1 MTNIEYQLVKCKF
14 CGSNNL
20 RKDGK
25 SFNGSQMYKC
35 KDCGRSFSSGD
46 NNKKSKVVIDGKCP
60 HCGSKNLKYRG
71 WNPSGSRRYECKDCG
86 KCSSGESFDISRKI
100 PFTECPH
107 CHSDKIILNGFLSDG
122 RTRRYR
128 CKSCGRWFSNKTVVH
143 EKSGINCVK
152 CGSDNTYHYG
162 TTEKGKPIYKCK
174 DCGKRFVEN
183 PENMYKKHEIVCP
196 KCGKIG
202 AKKDGNSGL
211 ANGGYKQYYKCLA
224 CGHRYTLNPTNLT
237 SLDKERIIE
246 MYKQGVPVSHLAEQF
261 NISER
266 EIRRK
271 TQDIPNP
278 IQEKKKELKQE
289 MINEVLHGKPVKET
303 AIKYGD
309 APRSLSKFMID
320 EYSKE
325 TITKEQKET
334 IIKFGIFCSVPINY
348 LAEYVPC
355 SEYMCK
361 KVIEEYWEKKK
372 NEKEQ

>member
-1 MTNIEYQLVKCKF
+1 MSNIENQLMVCKF
-14 CGSNNL
+14 CGSKNL
-20 RKDGK
+20 KKSGK
-25 SFNGSQMYKC
+25 SFNGSQRYFC
-35 KDCGRSFSSGD
+35 KDCSRSFSAG
-46 NNKKSKVVIDGKCP
+46 NKNTRKKVVDGVCP

-71 WNPSGSRRYECKDCG
+71 WNASGTRRYECKDCG
-86 KCSSGESFDISRKI
+86 RGSSGESFEI
-100 PFTECPH
+100 PPKFSAEECPY
-107 CHSDKIILNGFLSDG
+107 CHSHNLTTNGYLKD
-122 RTRRYR
+122 RKTRRYH
-128 CKSCGRWFSNKTVVH
+128 CKDCDRYFSAKTVIQ
-143 EKSGINCVK
+143 EKSGINCVR
-152 CGSDNTYHYG
+152 CGSDETYHYG

-174 DCGKRFVEN
+174 ECGKRFVEN
-183 PENMYKKHEIVCP
+183 PENYKKYEIVCP

-237 SLDKERIIE
+237 SLDKEKIIE
-246 MYKQGVPVSHLAEQF
+246 MYKQGVPVRHLAEQF

-289 MINEVLHGKPVKET
+289 MINEVLHGKPIKET
-303 AIKYGD
+303 AIKYGY
-309 APRSLSKFMID
+309 APKSLSKFMID

-334 IIKFGIFCSVPINY
+334 IIKFGIFCNVPINY

-361 KVIEEYWEKKK
+361 KVIDEYWEKKN
-372 NEKEQ
+372 NEKKQ